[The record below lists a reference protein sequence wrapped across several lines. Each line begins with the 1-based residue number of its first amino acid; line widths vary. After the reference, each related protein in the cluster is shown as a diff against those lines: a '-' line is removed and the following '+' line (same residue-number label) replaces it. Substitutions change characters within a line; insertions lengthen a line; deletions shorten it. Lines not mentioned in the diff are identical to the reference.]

1 MGWRSI
7 TLTALAIGLGVAAG
21 LCLATETRL
30 LAAIMAGYSAGS
42 DSGPTPA
49 QSATQASLSAQF
61 SVIYQLAGPLLAGSL
76 LCVVALLVV
85 LAWRWQ
91 GRRIP
96 AQN

>member
-7 TLTALAIGLGVAAG
+7 TLAALAIGLGVAAG

-49 QSATQASLSAQF
+49 QSAAQASLNAQF
-61 SVIYQLAGPLLAGSL
+61 SVIYQLAGPLVAGSL
-76 LCVVALLVV
+76 LCLVGFLVV

-91 GRRIP
+91 SRRIP
-96 AQN
+96 EQN